1 MFKALYKQF
10 LAQIRFNF
18 IVFQSF
24 EKNCGKMC
32 NLIQSFVSLPQ
43 HDAN

>member
-10 LAQIRFNF
+10 LAQIRVNF

-24 EKNCGKMC
+24 EKKLWK
-32 NLIQSFVSLPQ
+32 NL
-43 HDAN
+43 